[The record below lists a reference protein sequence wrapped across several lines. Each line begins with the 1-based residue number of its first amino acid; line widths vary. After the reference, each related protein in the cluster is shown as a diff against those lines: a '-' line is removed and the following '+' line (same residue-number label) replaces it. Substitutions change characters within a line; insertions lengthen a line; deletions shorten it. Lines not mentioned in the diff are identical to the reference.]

1 MTPHPD
7 SPAYSPKVWS
17 QAPASATHWGIVGV
31 SRWFVKIGDALHIAH
46 VSGGRGNQDF
56 SGVVIDLHE
65 RPHMYRTPE
74 QLIAEYKKGHGAEIE
89 ADVQTFLDGLGSPPL
104 MAHRLMKL
112 DELLDDALFHLVLI
126 ERHLAAERA
135 RIEGQS

>member
-1 MTPHPD
+1 MTPYHD
-7 SPAYSPKVWS
+7 SLWS
-17 QAPASATHWGIVGV
+17 QAPASATHWGVTPHGDGV
-31 SRWFVKIGDALHIAH
+31 F
-46 VSGGRGNQDF
+46 F
-56 SGVVIDLHE
+56 SGFLGPGSPEDFFTDLHE
-65 RPHMYRTPE
+65 RPQIYRTPE